1 MGRKLSLSEVID
13 VVSDS
18 LVGAVVDK
26 EGKLTPEEITKLTSL
41 KYEIE
46 EYINIGTSFIIL
58 ERFKNR
64 VEGERNK
71 TE

>member
-26 EGKLTPEEITKLTSL
+26 EGKLTYEEIEKLASL
-41 KYEIE
+41 RNEIE
-46 EYINIGTSFIIL
+46 DYINIGTSFNNFKLIKAVVEK
-58 ERFKNR
+58 ERS
-64 VEGERNK
+64 K